1 MIENTYDNRE
11 KLAKLVVD
19 NMDEKDLKYYAEQKI
34 WSLLDRDYLFFE
46 TELKILGIANQEE
59 LNIAYETNTQG
70 ELDGDNCP
78 VIGGFPLPE
87 DIDE

>member
-59 LNIAYETNTQG
+59 LNIEYETNTQSS
-70 ELDGDNCP
+70 
-78 VIGGFPLPE
+78 
-87 DIDE
+87 